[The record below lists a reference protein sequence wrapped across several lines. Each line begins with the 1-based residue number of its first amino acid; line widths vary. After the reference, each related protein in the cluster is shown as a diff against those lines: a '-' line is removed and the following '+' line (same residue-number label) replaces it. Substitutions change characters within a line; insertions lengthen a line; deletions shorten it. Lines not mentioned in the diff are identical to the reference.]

1 MRLYLVQHGEA
12 KSKEEDPD
20 RGLTDK
26 GIRDVEKVAVA
37 LKSLSLRIDSLWH
50 SGKTRVRHT
59 AEILHPS
66 IASSCELIE
75 RDGLS
80 PNDPVGDMK
89 QVIEEGGADIMIVGH
104 LPFLNRLSALL
115 VIADENSDV
124 VIFQNG
130 GILCLEYR
138 EIDNWSI
145 AWMIV
150 PEVLE

>member
-50 SGKTRVRHT
+50 SGKTRARHT
-59 AEILHPS
+59 AEILQPS
-66 IASSCELIE
+66 FASSCELIE

-104 LPFLNRLSALL
+104 LPFLNRLAALL

-124 VIFQNG
+124 ATFQNG

-138 EIDNWSI
+138 ETDNWSI

>member
-50 SGKTRVRHT
+50 SGKTRARHT

-66 IASSCELIE
+66 ISSTRETKQ
-75 RDGLS
+75 RNGLS
-80 PNDPVGDMK
+80 PNDTVGDMK
-89 QVIEEGGADIMIVGH
+89 QVIEEGGADVMIVGH
-104 LPFLNRLSALL
+104 LPFLNRLAALL
-115 VIADENSDV
+115 VTGDENSDIV
-124 VIFQNG
+124 TFQNG

-138 EIDNWSI
+138 VTDHWSVS
-145 AWMIV
+145 WMMV
-150 PEVLE
+150 PEIL

>member
-20 RGLTDK
+20 RGLSEK
-26 GIRDVEKVAVA
+26 GIRDVEKVAVT

-50 SGKTRVRHT
+50 SGKTRARHT

-80 PNDPVGDMK
+80 PNDPVVDMK
-89 QVIEEGGADIMIVGH
+89 QVIEEGGADIMIIGH
-104 LPFLNRLSALL
+104 LPFLSKLASLL
-115 VIADENSDV
+115 VTGDENAD
-124 VIFQNG
+124 IITFQNG
-130 GILCLEYR
+130 GVLCLEYLETAR
-138 EIDNWSI
+138 WTVD
-145 AWMIV
+145 WMIV
-150 PEVLE
+150 PDILK

>member
-37 LKSLSLRIDSLWH
+37 LKSLNLRIDSHWH
-50 SGKTRVRHT
+50 SGKTRARLT

-80 PNDPVGDMK
+80 PNDPVGDLK

-104 LPFLNRLSALL
+104 LPFLNRLAALL

-124 VIFQNG
+124 VTFQNG

-138 EIDNWSI
+138 ETDNWSI
-145 AWMIV
+145 VWMII